1 MTLCNMTIT
10 KNILHPPFFRFH
22 NTNSTYS
29 VHLICTSTC
38 VSCKQLPVLFLS
50 RVCWQYFSIL
60 RTFPGVVWQVHH
72 TAICIKAGSQS
83 KAYHNKDEMAE
94 KTAILLWLIVY
105 VISTLVLV
113 TVEAAYKFYS
123 IISPRRNMEADD
135 DVDTD
140 YRKYY
145 ATWCHAMIP
154 HPQNILTRWRRS
166 WPETRI
172 RGLHVHVLKGSL
184 HLRPFHRAYFENMT
198 SCRGFFLQSSWCDF
212 WGNKRAVHI
221 REEKPDKQ
229 K

>member
-10 KNILHPPFFRFH
+10 KNILHPPLFGFH

-83 KAYHNKDEMAE
+83 KAFHNKDEMAE

-105 VISTLVLV
+105 VMSTFVLV
-113 TVEAAYKFYS
+113 TVEAVYKLYS
-123 IISPRRNMEADD
+123 IS
-135 DVDTD
+135 
-140 YRKYY
+140 K
-145 ATWCHAMIP
+145 
-154 HPQNILTRWRRS
+154 
-166 WPETRI
+166 
-172 RGLHVHVLKGSL
+172 LH
-184 HLRPFHRAYFENMT
+184 YFFII
-198 SCRGFFLQSSWCDF
+198 FFLLIFNRYLSTKHFCSCCEFCVTMPLCFCFVLLIIFRTFFIYKTYSKENAYRFSFNDIF
-212 WGNKRAVHI
+212 YFFSLKY
-221 REEKPDKQ
+221 D
-229 K
+229 

>member
-10 KNILHPPFFRFH
+10 KNILHPPLFRFH

-83 KAYHNKDEMAE
+83 KAFHNKDEMAE

-113 TVEAAYKFYS
+113 TVEAAYKLYS
-123 IISPRRNMEADD
+123 ISKLFIF
-135 DVDTD
+135 
-140 YRKYY
+140 YY
-145 ATWCHAMIP
+145 
-154 HPQNILTRWRRS
+154 
-166 WPETRI
+166 
-172 RGLHVHVLKGSL
+172 
-184 HLRPFHRAYFENMT
+184 YFFN
-198 SCRGFFLQSSWCDF
+198 F
-212 WGNKRAVHI
+212 
-221 REEKPDKQ
+221 
-229 K
+229 

>member
-1 MTLCNMTIT
+1 MTIT
-10 KNILHPPFFRFH
+10 KNILHPPLFRFH

-83 KAYHNKDEMAE
+83 KAFHNKDEMAE

-105 VISTLVLV
+105 VISTFVLV
-113 TVEAAYKFYS
+113 TVEAVYKLYS

-135 DVDTD
+135 DVDND

-145 ATWCHAMIP
+145 ATWCHACHDTTPSKHTHKMETL
-154 HPQNILTRWRRS
+154 LTRD
-166 WPETRI
+166 PD
-172 RGLHVHVLKGSL
+172 KGSTCTMYMCSKG
-184 HLRPFHRAYFENMT
+184 HFISDRFIVHISRTWHRV
-198 SCRGFFLQSSWCDF
+198 GVFLQSSWCDF